1 MNIVPLKSSLPP
13 LANEETLIRN
23 LNALNFFD
31 HYVFPRLLKGEKPC
45 VFLQNL
51 KDKLD
56 SDKQRIVVELL
67 NLCEKYVRDYQNPP
81 SSSEVKLMENGH
93 HLSCRFIKG
102 KIKRDFP
109 AVLPALLQYATYV
122 LNDKEIHNK
131 KKHLER
137 DLSDVLFP
145 LIDSKQG
152 EYLKENLDPK
162 LKYLDP
168 FYGVLKEALDFP
180 IGTQNSPCSWNSDLP
195 KSPSPSPSP
204 AKPPPKDL
212 SMGPGVASVSWE
224 SHGPPKSHVP
234 VTSPN
239 SQTPPSSPKPSP
251 PPFHR
256 RRPAPHVKVP
266 SHSPSK
272 WFREE
277 LSRRVGKR
285 SLRRPSR
292 MERVARKP
300 LPLRVRDVK
309 VPSPDTNEWDDIEI
323 NLSPSPVQASS
334 FFQNLS
340 RSSDF
345 TQNSRPPPVSH
356 PKHSP
361 RQMPRP
367 SIRQFNPP
375 GKRVE
380 TFINDPLVGPKP
392 QPPKHTPIP
401 PTTQP
406 PPKHTPIPHT
416 TKRFTP
422 HDHREERRKKLKQDQ
437 NNFLAD
443 YMDRLFESRRF
454 TELQGASA
462 PKLPSPTP
470 VVYPKLPKLDT
481 YPKLNPEDVTL
492 KFHSTFSQDAHLKDL
507 RTWTHLHRQTPF
519 ERIKHLFV
527 NHWLKDAV
535 DSKGGRGC
543 QDLIRE
549 LSNRVERQKDGVLY
563 DLLIFA
569 RKMCYLRYVMQVM
582 HALEKY
588 PRIEAFLFESLLCRG
603 RDTDIF
609 EVWKDIYK
617 MKNGKERDVAINGW
631 RIFVYFGLL
640 HARKSCDSL
649 LQKLRLVGNKANYL
663 KEQGVFKEH
672 EGIIQSLGKNIRE
685 LFDMCEKATKEDT
698 RRSLK
703 DELDILGKSVAK
715 GIEKYC
721 SRRAIHKPQ
730 VIHKPKRLQRSRSI

>member
-1 MNIVPLKSSLPP
+1 MNIVPLEGSFPS

-23 LNALNFFD
+23 LNSMMTFSEENALNFFD
-31 HYVFPRLLKGEKPC
+31 HYVFPRLLKGQTPC
-45 VFLQNL
+45 LFLQTL
-51 KDKLD
+51 KGKLNGD
-56 SDKQRIVVELL
+56 QQRIVVELL
-67 NLCEKYVRDYQNPP
+67 NLCEKYATDYQNPP
-81 SSSEVKLMENGH
+81 SSSEVTLVEND
-93 HLSCRFIKG
+93 HLSCDFMKG
-102 KIKRDFP
+102 KIQRDFP
-109 AVLPALLQYATYV
+109 AVLPALLQYTTYV
-122 LNDKEIHNK
+122 LNHEEIQNK

-152 EYLKENLDPK
+152 QFLKENLDPK
-162 LKYLDP
+162 LKYLNP
-168 FYGVLKEALDFP
+168 FYNVLKDALDFP
-180 IGTQNSPCSWNSDLP
+180 IGTQNSPYSWDSDLP

-239 SQTPPSSPKPSP
+239 SQTPPSSPQSQTSSSSSLSV
-251 PPFHR
+251 HR
-256 RRPAPHVKVP
+256 RRPATHVKVP
-266 SHSPSK
+266 SYARQK
-272 WFREE
+272 WLDEQLQKPVVVRT
-277 LSRRVGKR
+277 
-285 SLRRPSR
+285 
-292 MERVARKP
+292 MRKP
-300 LPLRVRDVK
+300 LRVKDVK
-309 VPSPDTNEWDDIEI
+309 VPLPDTNEWDDIEI
-323 NLSPSPVQASS
+323 DLSPSPVQASS
-334 FFQNLS
+334 FFQN
-340 RSSDF
+340 
-345 TQNSRPPPVSH
+345 SRPPSVSFPRRP
-356 PKHSP
+356 PKQVSSLP
-361 RQMPRP
+361 
-367 SIRQFNPP
+367 IRQFNPP
-375 GKRVE
+375 GKRVQ
-380 TFINDPLVGPKP
+380 TFINAPLRVPKPKP
-392 QPPKHTPIP
+392 QPPKHTPVP
-401 PTTQP
+401 HTTQP
-406 PPKHTPIPHT
+406 PPKHTPT
-416 TKRFTP
+416 L
-422 HDHREERRKKLKQDQ
+422 HDHRKRRTEPETLKKQ
-437 NNFLAD
+437 FLVD
-443 YMDRLFESRRF
+443 YMDRLAGSGF
-454 TELQGASA
+454 
-462 PKLPSPTP
+462 PKKQTQFMKSNVRQREEQKPI
-470 VVYPKLPKLDT
+470 VYPKLEPLKVD

-492 KFHSTFSQDAHLKDL
+492 KFHSTFSQDAHLKYL

-549 LSNRVERQKDGVLY
+549 LSNRVDPQKDGVLY

-569 RKMCYLRYVMQVM
+569 RKMCYSRYVMQVM

-588 PRIEAFLFESLLCRG
+588 PRLEAFLFDSLLCRG

-617 MKNGKERDVAINGW
+617 MKNHKEREVAINGW

-685 LFDMCEKATKEDT
+685 LFDMCEATKEDT

-715 GIEKYC
+715 GMGKYC